1 MEPKI
6 LGGRLTVVSLKVEV
20 PKQNFKPACYYC
32 SYCRYHL
39 IIITKC

>member
-6 LGGRLTVVSLKVEV
+6 LGGRLTVAPLKAEV
-20 PKQNFKPACYYC
+20 PKVTFNSACYYR

-39 IIITKC
+39 IIIAK